1 MENKVTGEQLYGC
14 LYLPYK
20 VFHKIDLKTLRY
32 KYHTPHI
39 QLYLKMSKTSTSN
52 SSATSTATSTVKKV
66 IEFADWNPKLHKYM
80 APKVNDKGGKSITLI
95 SKQTNRA
102 LHLNTPLMMTW
113 GIADFCDEHGNSDGK
128 YKISINFPNEE
139 YKTNDTDLLLKK
151 MIEFQEQVLDDAVE
165 NSEIWWGEKM
175 SRELVKHT
183 FFPFLKYKK
192 NKDTKKFDYTSAPS
206 IQAKVPFYDGKRWD
220 VELYDTN
227 YNLIFPC
234 ENPDLTPV
242 DFVPKMSKVACTIQC
257 TGIWIGGKGWGLT
270 WKLVQCLVKPRE
282 NETIKG
288 LCQIKL
294 SDTDRLNMEKTNPK
308 EYEDFENEEVPE
320 TSVAA
325 TVSATAVADS
335 DDEESAPAPPVK
347 VAVAPEPKPVS
358 AAAPAPEVQ
367 KKKVIVK
374 KKVTA

>member
-1 MENKVTGEQLYGC
+1 LENKVTGEQLYGC

-20 VFHKIDLKTLRY
+20 VFHKIDLKTLRD

-325 TVSATAVADS
+325 AVSATAVADS

-347 VAVAPEPKPVS
+347 VAVAPEPKPV

>member
-1 MENKVTGEQLYGC
+1 
-14 LYLPYK
+14 
-20 VFHKIDLKTLRY
+20 
-32 KYHTPHI
+32 
-39 QLYLKMSKTSTSN
+39 MSKTYTAN
-52 SSATSTATSTVKKV
+52 TSTANSTVKKV
-66 IEFADWNPKLHKYM
+66 IEFAEWNPKLHKYM
-80 APKVNDKGGKSITLI
+80 APKVNDKGGKSISLI

-113 GIADFCDEHGNSDGK
+113 GVSDFCDEHGNSDGK

-139 YKTNDTDLLLKK
+139 YKTTETDTLLKK

-165 NSEIWWGEKM
+165 NSELWWGEKM

-206 IQAKVPFYDGKRWD
+206 IHAKVPFYDGARWD

-234 ENPDLTPV
+234 DDADLTPV
-242 DFVPKMSKVACTIQC
+242 DFIPKMSKVACTIQC
-257 TGIWIGGKGWGLT
+257 TGLWIGGKGWGLT
-270 WKLVQCLVKPRE
+270 WKLVQCIVKPK
-282 NETIKG
+282 ETESIKG
-288 LCQIKL
+288 NCQIKL
-294 SDTDRLNMEKTNPK
+294 SENDRVNMEKQNPK
-308 EYEDFENEEVPE
+308 EYDEFDSSDVPE
-320 TSVAA
+320 TKSSAA
-325 TVSATAVADS
+325 TALVEDS
-335 DDEESAPAPPVK
+335 DEEDEPAPAPAPAPEKV
-347 VAVAPEPKPVS
+347 VAVPEPKPV
-358 AAAPAPEVQ
+358 AAAAAVAAPAPPEAP

>member
-20 VFHKIDLKTLRY
+20 LFHKIDLKTLRD

-66 IEFADWNPKLHKYM
+66 IEFADWNPKLNKYM

-325 TVSATAVADS
+325 AVSATVVADS

-347 VAVAPEPKPVS
+347 VAVAPEPKPVA